1 MGLGPQERQV
11 LRGQSL
17 KLTASFPWWERVSRN
32 LGRSLQGCKL
42 AIREAT
48 PSKTNIEP
56 ENSPLWIEKYRKIIF
71 QTSFW
76 RFHVR
81 FRWCN
86 YWCSHVFWFPISTF
100 QAWGGALGTGA
111 SCTWGFLTKKQQRPS
126 VSWCNWEWI
135 LRKFTKSVLEK
146 KLYPQEIV
154 ISFRDSFASVSFFS
168 LQV

>member
-1 MGLGPQERQV
+1 MGLGPPKQAGFERSVPKTNSKFSMVGKGFTQF
-11 LRGQSL
+11 GPKPSD
-17 KLTASFPWWERVSRN
+17 
-32 LGRSLQGCKL
+32 CKL
-42 AIREAT
+42 AIREGT

-56 ENSPLWIEKYRKIIF
+56 ENSPLWNRKIIF

-111 SCTWGFLTKKQQRPS
+111 SCAWGFLTKKQQRPS